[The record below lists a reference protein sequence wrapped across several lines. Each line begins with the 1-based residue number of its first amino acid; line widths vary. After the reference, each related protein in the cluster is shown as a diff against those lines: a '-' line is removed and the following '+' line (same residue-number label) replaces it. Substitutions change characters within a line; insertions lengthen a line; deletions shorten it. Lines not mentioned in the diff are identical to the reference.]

1 MTGSEALASLL
12 FSNIGVSG
20 HRSLVIQATKGQPW
34 PMIGVQMHMRERTA
48 SHRQHDTSPE
58 WVPAGAPARH
68 SFPLH
73 SFPRILALATMAL
86 TLAMPG
92 CHGSSAAQAST
103 QSGDQSTPAGDP
115 SDVNAAEAQPACP
128 TGQVLMSDG
137 SCAAGSDQ
145 PAQPAAGTPAPAQAP
160 ESSSTPPASAPQSA
174 PPQHAQN
181 DAQYPPPQQYPQDQQ
196 DQDQQQ
202 DQSGDSGVYD
212 TQNPYD
218 DQTYQQDA
226 YNDGYQ
232 QGYEQGIEASQPPP
246 ELPIYEQPLCP
257 GPGYMWNPGYWYWGP
272 QGYYWVP
279 GVWVFAPYTG
289 ALWTPGW
296 WGFFGSRY
304 RWHHGYWGS
313 HVGFYGGVPYGYGYT
328 GSGYH
333 GGYWNRDRFM
343 YNRSVNNI
351 NTTNITNVYNRTVV
365 VNHVNRISYN
375 GGRGGL
381 NVRPSQSEFNAMRE
395 RHVRALPTQV
405 QHRTQAMQNRQ
416 QYATVNRGKP
426 VTAVAAH
433 PLPVRHVNV
442 APAVVNPGV
451 HGATRPAPAVARPQ
465 PGARPGQPGARPGAP
480 GATPQPNQPGRPNTP
495 GAPPNRVQPTHTQPI
510 RPNQP
515 GQPSQPAPGQPANR
529 TPTNPQGPGARPQ
542 PSHTPPMRP
551 ETRPAPQPSHPAP
564 QPRPETRPQ
573 PQPARPAPQPRP
585 EMRPTPQPARPAP
598 QPRPEMRPAPQPAR
612 PAPQPRPEMRPQPQ
626 HTQPQPQRQAP
637 HENPHQDQPHG

>member
-1 MTGSEALASLL
+1 
-12 FSNIGVSG
+12 
-20 HRSLVIQATKGQPW
+20 
-34 PMIGVQMHMRERTA
+34 MRERTA

-58 WVPAGAPARH
+58 RVPVQAQTRH
-68 SFPLH
+68 Y
-73 SFPRILALATMAL
+73 FPRILALATLAL
-86 TLAMPG
+86 TLTMPG
-92 CHGSSAAQAST
+92 CHSSSTAQSSPQA
-103 QSGDQSTPAGDP
+103 GDQSGNAPAGDH
-115 SDVNAAEAQPACP
+115 SDVNAAQAQPACP

-145 PAQPAAGTPAPAQAP
+145 PAQPAAGAPAPAQTAAPAQAP
-160 ESSSTPPASAPQSA
+160 QQSYTPAPSAPQSST
-174 PPQHAQN
+174 PQYAQN
-181 DAQYPPPQQYPQDQQ
+181 DAQYPPPQQQYP
-196 DQDQQQ
+196 QDQQQ
-202 DQSGDSGVYD
+202 DQSGDNIYD

-246 ELPIYEQPLCP
+246 ELPVYEQPSCP

-296 WGFFGSRY
+296 WGFFGDRY

-333 GGYWNRDRFM
+333 GGYWDRDRFM

-351 NTTNITNVYNRTVV
+351 NTTNITNVYNRTVII
-365 VNHVNRISYN
+365 NHVNRVSYN

-395 RHVRALPTQV
+395 QHVRPLPTQI

-416 QYATVNRGKP
+416 QYATFNHGKP
-426 VTAVAAH
+426 PATVVAQ
-433 PLPVRHVNV
+433 PLPTRHVNV
-442 APAVVNPGV
+442 APGVVNPGV
-451 HGATRPAPAVARPQ
+451 HGATRPTPAMTRPQ
-465 PGARPGQPGARPGAP
+465 PGARPGQPVARPGTPTPLPARPNSPGARPN
-480 GATPQPNQPGRPNTP
+480 TPVARPDQPVSP
-495 GAPPNRVQPTHTQPI
+495 GAPPNRVQPSHTQPVQPTP
-510 RPNQP
+510 RPGPTTEP
-515 GQPSQPAPGQPANR
+515 GRPAPGQPVDRQPAR
-529 TPTNPQGPGARPQ
+529 PEAPVTRPQ
-542 PSHTPPMRP
+542 PNHTAPVRQ
-551 ETRPAPQPSHPAP
+551 ESRPAPQPA
-564 QPRPETRPQ
+564 Q
-573 PQPARPAPQPRP
+573 
-585 EMRPTPQPARPAP
+585 PAP

-612 PAPQPRPEMRPQPQ
+612 PAPQPQPMRQTPQPRPEMRPAPQPARPAPQQRQEMRAQPQPQ
-626 HTQPQPQRQAP
+626 HTEPQRAAP
-637 HENPHQDQPHG
+637 RENPHDDRPHR